1 MRFFRIHY
9 RRLVY
14 LSIVGAFLLLLTVF
28 VCDRL
33 VTRASEGRHTADLSA
48 INEVTVAIVPGC
60 SEYLR
65 DGRKN
70 LYFIYR
76 INAAA
81 ELFEASKCRWI
92 IVSGDNGNKS
102 YNEPE
107 RMKAALVSRGI
118 PEEKIVCD
126 FAGFRTLDTIARAR
140 TVFQLEEAVIV
151 SQAFHNQRALFLAGH
166 FGLNAVGYDAR
177 EVSYAGGLKTRL
189 REKLARVKTVLDVH
203 LLGTGPK
210 FYGDPLPISET
221 L

>member
-1 MRFFRIHY
+1 MRIFRIYH
-9 RRLVY
+9 RRLTY
-14 LSIVGAFLLLLTVF
+14 LSLAGTFLLLLTVF

-33 VTRASEGRHTADLSA
+33 VTRASEGRHTDDLSA
-48 INEVTVAIVPGC
+48 VKKMTVAIVPGC

-65 DGRKN
+65 DGRRN

-76 INAAA
+76 IDAAV
-81 ELFEASKCRWI
+81 ELYEASKCQWI

-107 RMKAALVSRGI
+107 RMKAALIARGI

-140 TVFQLEEAVIV
+140 AVFQLEEAVII
-151 SQAFHNQRALFLAGH
+151 SQEFHNQRALFLASH

-177 EVSYAGGLKTRL
+177 EVGYAGGLKTRL

-203 LLGTGPK
+203 VLGTGPR
-210 FYGDPLPISET
+210 FYGDPLPICQT
-221 L
+221 H

>member
-1 MRFFRIHY
+1 MRCFGLPF

-14 LSIVGAFLLLLTVF
+14 LLTGGTFLLLLSVF

-33 VTRASEGRHTADLSA
+33 VTKASDGRHTSDLST
-48 INEVTVAIVPGC
+48 VRKMTVAIVPGC
-60 SEYLR
+60 SEHLR

-70 LYFIYR
+70 LYFLNR
-76 INAAA
+76 IDAAV
-81 ELFEASKCRWI
+81 ELFEASKCQWI
-92 IVSGDNGNKS
+92 IVSGDNGNKH

-118 PEEKIVCD
+118 PEERVICD

-140 TVFQLEEAVIV
+140 SVFQLDEAVIV
-151 SQAFHNQRALFLAGH
+151 SQAFHNQRALFLADH
-166 FGLNAVGYDAR
+166 FGLDAVGYDAE

-203 LLGTGPK
+203 VLGTGPR
-210 FYGDPLPISET
+210 FYGDPLPIGQT
-221 L
+221 P